1 MKIFFGLMLL
11 LALLMGGYLLMNL
24 SDTATETDKGTN
36 ANVSVVEGTQII
48 ELRAR
53 GGYSPKVSVVK
64 AGMPTILRVN
74 TEGTFDC
81 SAAIR
86 IPSLKVSKMLPANGS
101 TDIDLGTL
109 EAGLISGNCAMGMY
123 PFEIRVE

>member
-1 MKIFFGLMLL
+1 MS
-11 LALLMGGYLLMNL
+11 L
-24 SDTATETDKGTN
+24 SGTTRETEDGAN
-36 ANVSVVEGTQII
+36 ANVSIVDGTQII

-53 GGYSPKVSVVK
+53 GGYSPKLSVAK
-64 AGMPTILRVN
+64 AGMPTVLRVN

-109 EAGLISGNCAMGMY
+109 EAGSINGNCAMGMY
-123 PFEIRVE
+123 PFEIRAE